1 RWHRDNPS
9 HLAGN
14 GAVRLGH
21 LLHAGLSSLLACGV
35 DGGDSGSQ
43 QAQTAAW
50 TAMFLARGTSSM
62 SITSRSLI
70 F

>member
-1 RWHRDNPS
+1 M
-9 HLAGN
+9 
-14 GAVRLGH
+14 
-21 LLHAGLSSLLACGV
+21 SSLLACGV